1 MNGRITAVEHCLES
15 GIDAMRK
22 SLIELMNRM
31 MNIRET
37 PQSSAVTVNLSLE
50 EFRLSAKKVE
60 LQSMAKIQSRRSHAR
75 KRTLKFNEFL
85 RENLKEAETI

>member
-1 MNGRITAVEHCLES
+1 MDGRITAVEHCLES

-22 SLIELMNRM
+22 SLIELMNRA

-50 EFRLSAKKVE
+50 EFPSQFLTMNLLLSNGSRLP
-60 LQSMAKIQSRRSHAR
+60 
-75 KRTLKFNEFL
+75 
-85 RENLKEAETI
+85 